1 MNRSVEIIAILRKG
15 MEKMLSKAENLRVN
29 YTRIFNFNENR
40 VSLRMEVAEPETP
53 FTPMGRIDVVELP
66 TNNGRITCNCTLTEL
81 QTGQSSRIVLRLKDS
96 QERERECE
104 KVFSFFRKI
113 LSLPDENLVTQPVIP
128 VDLPKADGSDVGPGS
143 GFPLDSSRGAQS
155 KEDKAND

>member
-1 MNRSVEIIAILRKG
+1 
-15 MEKMLSKAENLRVN
+15 MLSKAENLRVN

-104 KVFSFFRKI
+104 KVFGFFRKI
-113 LSLPDENLVTQPVIP
+113 LSIPDENLVTQPVAP
-128 VDLPKADGSDVGPGS
+128 VDPPKADGSDGGPGS

-155 KEDKAND
+155 KEDKPSD

>member
-40 VSLRMEVAEPETP
+40 VSLRMEVAELETP

-104 KVFSFFRKI
+104 KVFGFFRKI
-113 LSLPDENLVTQPVIP
+113 LSIPDENLVTQPVAP
-128 VDLPKADGSDVGPGS
+128 VDPPKADVSDVGPGT

-155 KEDKAND
+155 KEDKPND

>member
-1 MNRSVEIIAILRKG
+1 
-15 MEKMLSKAENLRVN
+15 
-29 YTRIFNFNENR
+29 
-40 VSLRMEVAEPETP
+40 MEVAEPETP

-128 VDLPKADGSDVGPGS
+128 VDPPKADGSDVGPGS

-155 KEDKAND
+155 KEDKPND